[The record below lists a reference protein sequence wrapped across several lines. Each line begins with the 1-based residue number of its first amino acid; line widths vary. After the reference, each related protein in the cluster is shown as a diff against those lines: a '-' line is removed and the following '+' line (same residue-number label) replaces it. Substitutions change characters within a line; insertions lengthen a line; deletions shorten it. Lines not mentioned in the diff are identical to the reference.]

1 MKKQEC
7 FRTVSV
13 DIYQDGKQYATILKS
28 RFRTVSVDI
37 YPLKD

>member
-13 DIYQDGKQYATILKS
+13 DIYQKQNRRIRSFIKC
-28 RFRTVSVDI
+28 FRTVSVDI

>member
-1 MKKQEC
+1 MEKIIC

-13 DIYQDGKQYATILKS
+13 DIYQHCTILSILAKWG
-28 RFRTVSVDI
+28 FRTVSVDI